1 VSDVGVAVPKVSIN
15 GSPVAGEKADALVD
29 ARIILEMAA
38 PSQAT
43 LRYHDPFFTLLEGSF
58 ASIGAKLEVSF
69 PDASGSD
76 QVVFEGTIAAIG
88 AEQGAA
94 DRHELVITAYDAS
107 QQLAHGLAPFTYTEM
122 GIADI
127 VGKIAN
133 RNGLSPNCEVSG
145 MKMDYFLQLD
155 SDHAT
160 LDDLA
165 ARSGAEWWVDG
176 KKLHFAKRKLAGPI
190 KLKWGTTLQRFS
202 ARFSGAAR
210 VDDVTVRGWDPATQK
225 AVKGEAKR
233 SAVSSSKVGLKL
245 KLNETRASEANKFKG
260 KATITDIPVSAA
272 DEAKAI
278 AEAMQADLAAGELH
292 VRGEAIGQ
300 PKIKAGS
307 TVEIEGAG
315 KQLAGTFVV
324 SRVEHIFGVGRPL
337 LSRFEGGRHAGGAL
351 ADQLVSAQ
359 RSAAR
364 TRRQF
369 AIGTV
374 TNVKDPE
381 KAGRVK
387 VKLPTVSDADESAWA
402 RVMAPGAGKNRGLHL
417 MPDVGDEVLVAF
429 VGGDFRNPIVLGGI
443 WSKKNT
449 PPTPEPVKGDSVS
462 ERSLTLA
469 SGAKLVFT
477 EDADATKAVVALKHA
492 EADTHLQFDK
502 DGIKLNAKSGT
513 KIKIVVGKAELTLAA
528 DGTITLK
535 GGSIT
540 IKADQNLTLQGQKV
554 TIKGATG
561 ALIDGGGA
569 KVDLG
574 PGGAKVESSAITQI
588 KGAMVKLN

>member
-1 VSDVGVAVPKVSIN
+1 MSDIDLSIPKISLN
-15 GSPVAGEKADALVD
+15 GSPVTGAKADALVD
-29 ARIILEMAA
+29 ARVLLETAA
-38 PSQAT
+38 PAQAT
-43 LRYHDPFFTLLEGSF
+43 LRYHDPFFELLEGSF
-58 ASIGAKLEVSF
+58 AKIGGKVEVAF

-76 QVVFEGTIAAIG
+76 VVIFKGVVAAIG
-88 AEQGAA
+88 AEQGAG
-94 DRHELVITAYDAS
+94 DRHELVITAYDES
-107 QQLAHGLAPFTYTEM
+107 QQLSHGLTPFTYQEM
-122 GIADI
+122 TAGDI
-127 VGKIAN
+127 VGKIAK
-133 RNGLSPNCEVSG
+133 RNGLSAKCSVTG
-145 MKMDYFLQLD
+145 TKMPYFLQLD
-155 SDHAT
+155 SDHAV

-165 ARSGAEWWVDG
+165 MRTGAEWWVDDTT
-176 KKLHFAKRKLAGPI
+176 LHFTKRTLKGPI

-225 AVKGEAKR
+225 AVKGTAKR
-233 SAVSSSKVGLKL
+233 TDVSSSKVGLKL
-245 KLNETRASEANKFKG
+245 KLNDTRSGEAKALKAST
-260 KATITDIPVSAA
+260 TITDIPVTAA

-278 AEAMQADLAAGELH
+278 AEAVQADLAAGELQ

-300 PKIKAGS
+300 PKIVAGS

-324 SRVEHIFGVGRPL
+324 SRVEHVFGVGRPL
-337 LSRFEGGRHAGGAL
+337 ISRFEGGRHAGGSL
-351 ADQLVSAQ
+351 ADHLVSAQ
-359 RSAAR
+359 RGSIR
-364 TRRQF
+364 NRRQF

-402 RVMAPGAGKNRGLHL
+402 RVVAPGAGNKRGLHL

-429 VGGDFRNPIVLGGI
+429 IGGDFSHPVVLGGI
-443 WSKKNT
+443 WSKKNV
-449 PPTPEPVKGDSVS
+449 PPTPEAAKGDKVT

-477 EDADATKAVVALKHA
+477 EDTDASKAVVALKHA

-502 DGIKLNAKSGT
+502 DGVKLNAKKGT
-513 KIKIVVGKAELTLAA
+513 KIKIVVGDAQLEMAG
-528 DGTITLK
+528 DGTITIK
-535 GGSIT
+535 GGAIT
-540 IKADQNLTLQGQKV
+540 IKADKNLTLQGQKV

-561 ALIDGGGA
+561 AVVDGGGSKIDLSPAAA
-569 KVDLG
+569 KV
-574 PGGAKVESSAITQI
+574 VSSGITEI
-588 KGAMVKLN
+588 KGSLVKLN